1 MRNPSLLRQPFAG
14 VEAIRAKN
22 QKSGDIWLK
31 FRPGLCLLAVL
42 LMCGPLWSQQTTQAS
57 DTPTATTVTAAPLPP
72 LGGAQPESGV
82 APPAEVAPTPTVHTG
97 KHPKLKRAED
107 DVSLIGQRNVG
118 GGVNF
123 YSLQRERALGHQLAE
138 EVESQSRMVSDPVVT
153 EYVNRLGQ
161 AIVRHSDAKVPFTI
175 KVIDD
180 DEINAFALPGGFFY
194 VDSGLILA
202 ADSES
207 ELAGVMAHE
216 IAHVA
221 ARHAT
226 RNATKAQIFNLVSIP
241 LVFVGGPVGYAVR
254 EVAGLAVPMGFLK
267 FSRDA
272 EREADL
278 LGLQYDYAAGYDP
291 QAFVQFFEKLKAGE
305 KQHQGRIAKA
315 FSTHPMTVERIR
327 RAQLEIA
334 GILPAKPQYVDD
346 TSEFHDIKQRLSRD
360 VEEHRPD
367 SGGPPRLV
375 RRDRKEKDK
384 DDGGPVLRRKP
395 APQQ

>member
-1 MRNPSLLRQPFAG
+1 MRNPCLSRQPFAD
-14 VEAIRAKN
+14 VEPTPARN
-22 QKSGDIWLK
+22 QKIRQIRRQLES
-31 FRPGLCLLAVL
+31 GLCLLAVL
-42 LMCGPLWSQQTTQAS
+42 LVCAPLWSQQTTQAS
-57 DTPTATTVTAAPLPP
+57 STPTATTAAAAPLPP
-72 LGGAQPESGV
+72 LGGAQPANGV
-82 APPAEVAPTPTVHTG
+82 APPAEAAPASTVHIG

-153 EYVNRLGQ
+153 EYVNRVGQ

-175 KVIDD
+175 KVVDD

-226 RNATKAQIFNLVSIP
+226 RNATKAQIFNLISIP

-315 FSTHPMTVERIR
+315 FSTHPMTVERIK
-327 RAQLEIA
+327 RAQQEIA

-346 TSEFHDIKQRLSRD
+346 TSEFHDIKQRLARD

-395 APQQ
+395 APPQ

>member
-1 MRNPSLLRQPFAG
+1 MPLL
-14 VEAIRAKN
+14 
-22 QKSGDIWLK
+22 
-31 FRPGLCLLAVL
+31 LLLWCAPL
-42 LMCGPLWSQQTTQAS
+42 LWSQQANPSS
-57 DTPTATTVTAAPLPP
+57 DTTTAA
-72 LGGAQPESGV
+72 A
-82 APPAEVAPTPTVHTG
+82 APPPALGDPVPLNGAPPPAAVVVSPTRVTS
-97 KHPKLKRAED
+97 KHAKLKKAED

-123 YSLQRERALGHQLAE
+123 YSLERERALGHQLAE
-138 EVESQSRMVSDPVVT
+138 QVESQSRLISDPVIT
-153 EYVNRLGQ
+153 EYVNRIGQ

-226 RNATKAQIFNLVSIP
+226 RNATRAQIFNLVSIP
-241 LVFVGGPVGYAVR
+241 LVFVGGPIGYAVR

-291 QAFVQFFEKLKAGE
+291 QAFVRFFEKLKAGE
-305 KQHQGRIAKA
+305 KQHQGMIAKA
-315 FSTHPMTVERIR
+315 FNTHPMTGDRIK
-327 RAQLEIA
+327 RAQREIA
-334 GILPAKPQYVDD
+334 NILPPQEKYVED
-346 TSEFHDIKQRLSRD
+346 TSEFQDIRRELARD
-360 VEEHRPD
+360 VELQRPD
-367 SGGPPRLV
+367 AGGPPKLV

-384 DDGGPVLRRKP
+384 DENGPVLRRKT
-395 APQQ
+395 AEKQ

>member
-1 MRNPSLLRQPFAG
+1 M
-14 VEAIRAKN
+14 
-22 QKSGDIWLK
+22 
-31 FRPGLCLLAVL
+31 PGLCLLAVL
-42 LMCGPLWSQQTTQAS
+42 LMCGPLWSQQAAQAPDISTTTSA
-57 DTPTATTVTAAPLPP
+57 AAAPLPP
-72 LGGAQPESGV
+72 LGNAQPVDG
-82 APPAEVAPTPTVHTG
+82 AAQPAEVAAAPTPHPG
-97 KHPKLKRAED
+97 KHLKLKKAED

-118 GGVNF
+118 SGINF
-123 YSLQRERALGHQLAE
+123 YSLQKERALGHQLAE
-138 EVESQSRMVSDPVVT
+138 EVEGQSRLVSDPVVI
-153 EYVNRLGQ
+153 EYVNRVGQ

-226 RNATKAQIFNLVSIP
+226 RNATKAQIFNLASIP
-241 LVFVGGPVGYAVR
+241 LVFVGGPIGYAVR

-315 FSTHPMTVERIR
+315 FSTHPMTGERIK
-327 RAQLEIA
+327 RAQQEMA
-334 GILPAKPQYVDD
+334 GMLPAKSQYVDD
-346 TSEFHDIKQRLSRD
+346 TSEFHDIKQRLARD
-360 VEEHRPD
+360 LEEHRPD

-384 DDGGPVLRRKP
+384 DDGGPVLRRKSSS
-395 APQQ
+395 APEQ

>member
-1 MRNPSLLRQPFAG
+1 MRNPYLSRQPFAG
-14 VEAIRAKN
+14 VEPIPAIN
-22 QKSGDIWLK
+22 QKRSDIGLK
-31 FRPGLCLLAVL
+31 LRPGLCLLAVL
-42 LMCGPLWSQQTTQAS
+42 LMCGPLWGQQAAQAP
-57 DTPTATTVTAAPLPP
+57 DTPTATTASAAPLPP
-72 LGGAQPESGV
+72 LADAQPADG
-82 APPAEVAPTPTVHTG
+82 AAQPAEAPALTQHVG
-97 KHPKLKRAED
+97 KHPKLKKAED
-107 DVSLIGQRNVG
+107 DVSLIGQRDVG
-118 GGVNF
+118 GGINF

-153 EYVNRLGQ
+153 EYVNRVGQ

-180 DEINAFALPGGFFY
+180 DAINAFALPGGYFY

-202 ADSES
+202 ADRES

-216 IAHVA
+216 VAHVA

-226 RNATKAQIFNLVSIP
+226 RNATRAQIFNLASIP
-241 LVFVGGPVGYAVR
+241 LIFVGGPIGYVVR

-305 KQHQGRIAKA
+305 KQHKGMVAKA
-315 FSTHPMTVERIR
+315 FATHPMTGDRIR
-327 RAQLEIA
+327 RAQQEIA
-334 GILPAKPQYVDD
+334 IMLPPKAEYVDD
-346 TSEFHDIKQRLSRD
+346 TSEFHEIKLRLARD
-360 VEEHRPD
+360 VEEQRPNG
-367 SGGPPRLV
+367 GGPPRLI

-384 DDGGPVLRRKP
+384 DGNGPVLRRKT
-395 APQQ
+395 AQQ

>member
-1 MRNPSLLRQPFAG
+1 MRTPYLSRQQFAG
-14 VEAIRAKN
+14 VEPIPAIN
-22 QKSGDIWLK
+22 QKESDVWLK
-31 FRPGLCLLAVL
+31 LRPGLCLLAVL
-42 LMCGPLWSQQTTQAS
+42 LMCATLWSQQAAQTP
-57 DTPTATTVTAAPLPP
+57 DTPTATTAN
-72 LGGAQPESGV
+72 V
-82 APPAEVAPTPTVHTG
+82 APPVPLGDAQPVSGAAQPAVAATPTQHPG
-97 KHPKLKRAED
+97 KHLKLKKAED

-118 GGVNF
+118 GGINF
-123 YSLQRERALGHQLAE
+123 YSLQKERALGHQLAE
-138 EVESQSRMVSDPVVT
+138 EVENQSRMVSDPVVT
-153 EYVNRLGQ
+153 EYVNRVGQ

-226 RNATKAQIFNLVSIP
+226 RNATKAQIFNLASIP
-241 LVFVGGPVGYAVR
+241 LVFVGGPIGYAVR

-315 FSTHPMTVERIR
+315 FNTHPMTGERIK
-327 RAQLEIA
+327 RAQQEIA
-334 GILPAKPQYVDD
+334 SMLPAKLQYVDD
-346 TSEFHDIKQRLSRD
+346 TSEFHDIKQRLARD
-360 VEEHRPD
+360 VEQHRPD

-384 DDGGPVLRRKP
+384 DDGGPVLRRKS

>member
-1 MRNPSLLRQPFAG
+1 MRLALL
-14 VEAIRAKN
+14 
-22 QKSGDIWLK
+22 
-31 FRPGLCLLAVL
+31 LLL
-42 LMCGPLWSQQTTQAS
+42 WCTPQLWSQQVPPAPDTT
-57 DTPTATTVTAAPLPP
+57 TATAAPPPALGDPP
-72 LGGAQPESGV
+72 LVSAAAQPAPGV
-82 APPAEVAPTPTVHTG
+82 VMPAPTRTSS
-97 KHPKLKRAED
+97 KHAKLKKAED

-118 GGVNF
+118 GGINF

-138 EVESQSRMVSDPVVT
+138 EVESQSRLVSDPVIT
-153 EYVNRLGQ
+153 EYVNRIGQ

-226 RNATKAQIFNLVSIP
+226 RNATRAQIFNLMSIP
-241 LVFVGGPVGYAVR
+241 LVFVGGPIGYAVR
-254 EVAGLAVPMGFLK
+254 EVAGLAVPMGYLK

-291 QAFVQFFEKLKAGE
+291 QAFVRFFEKLKAGE
-305 KQHQGRIAKA
+305 KQHQGMMAKA
-315 FSTHPMTVERIR
+315 FSTHPMTGDRIR
-327 RAQLEIA
+327 RAQREIA
-334 GILPAKPQYVDD
+334 SMLPPQEKYVED
-346 TSEFHDIKQRLSRD
+346 TSEFQDIKRELAQA

-367 SGGPPRLV
+367 AGGPPRLV
-375 RRDRKEKDK
+375 RRDRKEKDTG
-384 DDGGPVLRRKP
+384 DNGPVLRRKLAAQP
-395 APQQ
+395 

>member
-1 MRNPSLLRQPFAG
+1 MAPML
-14 VEAIRAKN
+14 V
-22 QKSGDIWLK
+22 W
-31 FRPGLCLLAVL
+31 AVL
-42 LMCGPLWSQQTTQAS
+42 LLGAPLWSQQETAPAPTT
-57 DTPTATTVTAAPLPP
+57 TARVNPP
-72 LGGAQPESGV
+72 VRFGEAQ
-82 APPAEVAPTPTVHTG
+82 PPAEIAPPPAARAV
-97 KHPKLKRAED
+97 KRLKPEED
-107 DVSLIGQRNVG
+107 VNLIGQRNVG

-123 YSLQRERALGHQLAE
+123 YSLQKERALGHRLAE
-138 EVESQSRMVSDPVVT
+138 EVESQSRMISDPVVN
-153 EYVNRLGQ
+153 EYVNRVGQ

-175 KVIDD
+175 KVVDD

-226 RNATKAQIFNLVSIP
+226 RNATRAQIFNIASIP
-241 LVFVGGPVGYAVR
+241 LIFVGGPIGYAVR
-254 EVAGLAVPMGFLK
+254 EVAGLAVPMSFLK

-291 QAFVQFFEKLKAGE
+291 QSFVAFFEKLKAGE
-305 KQHQGRIAKA
+305 KEHKGMMAKA
-315 FSTHPMTVERIR
+315 FSTHPMTSDRIR
-327 RAQLEIA
+327 RAQQEIA
-334 GILPAKPQYVDD
+334 TMLPPKAQYVDD
-346 TSEFHDIKQRLSRD
+346 TSEFQEIKQRLERD

-367 SGGPPRLV
+367 SGGPPKLI

-384 DDGGPVLRRKP
+384 NDSGPVLRRKLVAEP
-395 APQQ
+395 